1 MSTCFCIGAQNGEPL
16 CPCWMKNVV
25 IRNGRYV
32 REEDLGVVKNIDI
45 ITKELE
51 DARRR
56 YWDTPSDAGDFK

>member
-1 MSTCFCIGAQNGEPL
+1 
-16 CPCWMKNVV
+16 MKNVV